1 MRNPS
6 ITQLIIGT
14 AFAIG
19 MSVIAI
25 SAVAQSSV
33 EPTQEVSDQPL
44 YSRFRKPNSGSAII
58 SSSRDIFST
67 ADSGE
72 SQPYRRFG
80 TPASAG

>member
-14 AFAIG
+14 AVAVG

-33 EPTQEVSDQPL
+33 EATQDVSDEPL
-44 YSRFRKPNSGSAII
+44 YSRFRKPNSGSATI
-58 SSSRDIFST
+58 SSSRAIFST
-67 ADSGE
+67 ADPGE
-72 SQPYRRFG
+72 SQPYRRCG
-80 TPASAG
+80 TPAPAG